1 MTETA
6 LHRFVYWLQKH
17 RPVNLVLVVAYGAF
31 ICFMHDPLVKVS
43 VVIMNT
49 LSLPVYNKTVA
60 AISGIMAFLLLI
72 YSAYSIYNNRSRLGV
87 KAFYLLTTLTLM
99 LVHFRTMFEMNIE
112 IVHSLEY
119 TILAFLL
126 YPLAGR
132 YTAAIIFAVP
142 FMLLDEWLQYQVLY
156 PAYVEYFEFNDIM
169 MDIYGCAMMMLL
181 LFISGVTLQK
191 KPLHIWNRKEYWAV
205 ALFLIVCFFAWQVCF
220 IALYKSQQCENT
232 WLVLNRIEGIQTF
245 WRQYPGRDV
254 IYHVMQPVEAFF
266 TVPALLLFYFGLD
279 GLAPSQGTTGA

>member
-1 MTETA
+1 M
-6 LHRFVYWLQKH
+6 
-17 RPVNLVLVVAYGAF
+17 LVTAYGAF

-60 AISGIMAFLLLI
+60 GISGIMALLLLM
-72 YSAYSIYNNRSRLGV
+72 YSAHSIYNNRSRLGV
-87 KAFYLLTTLTLM
+87 KAFYLVTTLTLM

-132 YTAAIIFAVP
+132 YAAAIIFAVP
-142 FMLLDEWLQYQVLY
+142 FMLLDEWLQYRVLY
-156 PAYVEYFEFNDIM
+156 PTYVEYFEFNDIM

-181 LFISGVTLQK
+181 LLISGVALQK
-191 KPLHIWNRKEYWAV
+191 KAVHIWNRKEYW
-205 ALFLIVCFFAWQVCF
+205 LLGFTLIACFFAWQVCF

-266 TVPALLLFYFGLD
+266 TIPALLLFYFGLD
-279 GLAPSQGTTGA
+279 GLAPSEATTGA